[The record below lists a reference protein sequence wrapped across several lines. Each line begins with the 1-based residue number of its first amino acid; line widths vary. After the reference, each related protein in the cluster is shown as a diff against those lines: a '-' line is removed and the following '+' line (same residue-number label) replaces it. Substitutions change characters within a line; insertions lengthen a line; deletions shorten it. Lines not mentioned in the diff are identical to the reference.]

1 MKKEDFVKLG
11 VDEELASKL
20 EEKSMEELKSY
31 VPYERFKEVNDE
43 KNKFKTDLQD
53 RDDEIQ
59 DI

>member
-1 MKKEDFVKLG
+1 
-11 VDEELASKL
+11 
-20 EEKSMEELKSY
+20 MEELKSY

-43 KNKFKTDLQD
+43 KNKFKTALKD